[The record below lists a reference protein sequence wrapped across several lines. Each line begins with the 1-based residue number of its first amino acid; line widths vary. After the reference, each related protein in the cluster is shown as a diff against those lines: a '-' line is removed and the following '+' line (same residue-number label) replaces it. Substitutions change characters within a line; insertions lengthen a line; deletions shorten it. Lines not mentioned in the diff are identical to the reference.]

1 MERRKWPPDCQ
12 MNVCSHSKSAL
23 CRHPVFHLCRQV
35 LNKTN
40 TLAGTPE
47 YLAPEMIDYPHE
59 HDLAVDWWALGVM
72 VYAARLPAV
81 GSNGKGSG
89 WQTLLQ
95 AHGTRKPAASLASS
109 ESS

>member
-1 MERRKWPPDCQ
+1 MNAFTKSTRCQHPDF
-12 MNVCSHSKSAL
+12 K
-23 CRHPVFHLCRQV
+23 FGRQV

-59 HDLAVDWWALGVM
+59 HDLFVDWWALGVM

-81 GSNGKGSG
+81 GSNGIG
-89 WQTLLQ
+89 QD
-95 AHGTRKPAASLASS
+95 RKAAASLASLKS
-109 ESS
+109 KTVRDHLNARCRHQAPPCS